1 MIKNTRVNKVLFSR
15 GISPS
20 DLAARIERRLRRR
33 CYPEQ
38 VSMVANGRR
47 FTPWLQKAIARELG
61 YKGPELFKD
70 WWYERRAKR

>member
-1 MIKNTRVNKVLFSR
+1 
-15 GISPS
+15 
-20 DLAARIERRLRRR
+20 
-33 CYPEQ
+33 
-38 VSMVANGRR
+38 MVANGRR